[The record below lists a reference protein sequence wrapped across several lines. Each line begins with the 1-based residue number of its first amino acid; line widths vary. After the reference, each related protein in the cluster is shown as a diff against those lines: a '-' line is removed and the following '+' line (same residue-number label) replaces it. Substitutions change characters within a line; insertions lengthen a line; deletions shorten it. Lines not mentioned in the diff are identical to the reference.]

1 MKREVLTVKQ
11 RNQLKVDHKEYNK
24 RLRSKYLHAMQMS
37 LDDYIDYR
45 QGYYHGFKEFQA
57 TKKAARRAPTPQV
70 RETQH
75 VPSMTS
81 GRKRVA
87 VGEDTWSDAQE
98 RIEISKSYTIVP
110 AYNKGPYMVVPKSE
124 LHTAGKKV

>member
-1 MKREVLTVKQ
+1 M
-11 RNQLKVDHKEYNK
+11 
-24 RLRSKYLHAMQMS
+24 RSKYLHAMQMS

-45 QGYYHGFKEFQA
+45 QGYCHDYSCKM
-57 TKKAARRAPTPQV
+57 AASRAPLPKV
-70 RETQH
+70 RETPNI
-75 VPSMTS
+75 PSYKSVT
-81 GRKRVA
+81 KPIA